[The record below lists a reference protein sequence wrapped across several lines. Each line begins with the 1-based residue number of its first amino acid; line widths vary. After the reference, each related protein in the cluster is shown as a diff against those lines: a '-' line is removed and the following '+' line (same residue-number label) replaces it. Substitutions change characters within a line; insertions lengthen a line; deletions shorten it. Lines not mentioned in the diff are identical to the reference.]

1 VTWGFRVRADDGT
14 RTRVFSL
21 GTRAERLESGSDLEK
36 WELAVYRFWPLLT
49 GACCWHVAGGR
60 TLRASVL
67 TRWLAVVALLAG
79 SRGIFT
85 CVDRLVDLDAAV
97 VEIERRRERWTALG
111 FLVGPVTWRDEADS
125 WPLTL
130 WTDRALVVDPDS
142 IGVGLERGDLTAAN
156 VTLFRVAGL
165 TSSFRLPWTAW
176 SLRIPVCPM

>member
-1 VTWGFRVRADDGT
+1 
-14 RTRVFSL
+14 
-21 GTRAERLESGSDLEK
+21 
-36 WELAVYRFWPLLT
+36 
-49 GACCWHVAGGR
+49 
-60 TLRASVL
+60 L

-156 VTLFRVAGL
+156 VTLFRGGWADVELFSPALDSVVIENPGVPDVAAFGL
-165 TSSFRLPWTAW
+165 VLDDVLRASVGNELWLHDVRSAHTSPSAPT
-176 SLRIPVCPM
+176 